1 MYINYSENLKSS
13 RVFKTFF
20 KYSMKTWPI
29 KYWRKTSKCGA
40 LLVKKK
46 LNNLPKLLKAAKLEV
61 LMNDLKVQS
70 AQIPKRLHR
79 CLFTWKRRKSMR
91 LSSYIEALNMD
102 GNTKTFIKE
111 LTIRT
116 GQYHSS
122 RLKMETA
129 LVVSPHSHG
138 ITGEIG
144 LTASSATTTR
154 FSSISPAPANSP
166 PNTLEKIY
174 TAIHVWVLHLKE
186 VEMGGN

>member
-1 MYINYSENLKSS
+1 
-13 RVFKTFF
+13 
-20 KYSMKTWPI
+20 
-29 KYWRKTSKCGA
+29 
-40 LLVKKK
+40 
-46 LNNLPKLLKAAKLEV
+46 
-61 LMNDLKVQS
+61 
-70 AQIPKRLHR
+70 
-79 CLFTWKRRKSMR
+79 MR

-138 ITGEIG
+138 MTGDL
-144 LTASSATTTR
+144 LTSATTTR

-166 PNTLEKIY
+166 PNTLDQISG
-174 TAIHVWVLHLKE
+174 AVGMRVLHL
-186 VEMGGN
+186 VEMEVGN